1 MVFLFLLSCFL
12 VGLSLQCGLVVSVLV
27 LGLECFIVVDWAR
40 ILFLFTLLSLSSSV
54 LVWSFYYLDNTRVF
68 SSFIKLLLVFLFSI
82 LGLVLSGNLLT
93 LFFFWD
99 LLGFTSFFLVL

>member
-1 MVFLFLLSCFL
+1 MVVLFLLLCFL
-12 VGLSLQCGLVVSVLV
+12 LGLTLNCGLVVSVLV

-54 LVWSFYYLDNTRVF
+54 LVWSFYYMDSTCDF
-68 SSFIKLLLVFLFSI
+68 PSFIKLLLVFLFSI
-82 LGLVLSGNLLT
+82 LGLVVSGNLLT